1 MIQARTTVLGLA
13 ALLGGALAT
22 SAQQEVAAPRPGL
35 TADQT
40 KRAIRVAGQ
49 ALAESRP
56 KPATQPGE
64 DDGKP
69 APKRREYVV
78 GVERLVEKTAAKG
91 VNPPAA
97 GAPAGESGRAVVT
110 IYRYEDDSTVYS
122 VVDLAIGK
130 VVDSQTTQH
139 ARTPLSDGEYQAAQD
154 LATERVAEVRELK
167 AKFGKRLTTYAQFSQ
182 YTPDGDERVHRVV
195 HILYRVD
202 KRDLSAPRPVVDM
215 TTQTVTVPAPEA
227 AEADPAA
234 GPQP

>member
-1 MIQARTTVLGLA
+1 MTKLRTGVFGLWIA
-13 ALLGGALAT
+13 LGGAA
-22 SAQQEVAAPRPGL
+22 SAPGQQEVAAPRPGL

-40 KRAIRVAGQ
+40 KQAIRVAGQ

-56 KPATQPGE
+56 KPATPPADAE
-64 DDGKP
+64 DKP

-78 GVERLVEKTAAKG
+78 GVERLVEKYPAKG
-91 VNPPAA
+91 AQPPAET
-97 GAPAGESGRAVVT
+97 PPESGRAVVT

-122 VVDLAIGK
+122 VVDLASGK

-167 AKFGKRLTTYAQFSQ
+167 AKFGKRLSTYAQFSQ
-182 YTPDGDERVHRVV
+182 FTPEGDERVHRVV

-202 KRDLSAPRPVVDM
+202 KRDLSAPRPVVDL

-234 GPQP
+234 GPPQ